1 MEFPFWKKIT
11 LISTR
16 LIKKNLENNCMKN
29 SSVHSLNMITKR
41 MPSIYVKNS
50 ANKKDLQ
57 VNLKKLIIM
66 TTAQPLTPSASK

>member
-11 LISTR
+11 LISTQ

-29 SSVHSLNMITKR
+29 SSVLSLNMITKR

-50 ANKKDLQ
+50 VNKKDSQ